1 MKKRFASTLIL
12 SISCAYVFCQD
23 STEKK
28 DTYSTIQKDSI
39 AKSLVPVEGKAIVYI
54 LRPSKVA
61 FVVKMGLKC
70 DNVRIGG
77 TKADTYVYSVLEPG
91 KHTFLSTSENQATLS
106 VTLEGGKIYYIRQE
120 VKMGVF
126 FAETG
131 LKLED
136 EQKGQKD
143 LRKCTLARDN
153 VYTN

>member
-1 MKKRFASTLIL
+1 MKRRFAFTLIL

-28 DTYSTIQKDSI
+28 GIYTTIQMDSI
-39 AKSLVPVEGKAIVYI
+39 AKSLV
-54 LRPSKVA
+54 L
-61 FVVKMGLKC
+61 
-70 DNVRIGG
+70 
-77 TKADTYVYSVLEPG
+77 YSVLEPG

-106 VTLEGGKIYYIRQE
+106 VTLEGDKIYYIRQE

-126 FAETG
+126 FAETA

-143 LRKCTLARDN
+143 LRKCKLARDN

>member
-1 MKKRFASTLIL
+1 MIL
-12 SISCAYVFCQD
+12 SLSCAYAFCQD

-28 DTYSTIQKDSI
+28 DIYSTIQMDSI

-77 TKADTYVYSVLEPG
+77 TKAGTYVYSVLEPG

-120 VKMGVF
+120 VKMGLF

-143 LRKCTLARDN
+143 LRKCQLARDN
-153 VYTN
+153 VYTK